1 MVDKKHVPMSTKKMQ
16 LRDVDASEEFT
27 FGSDSDAD
35 DKDTIEII
43 FQFYE
48 I

>member
-1 MVDKKHVPMSTKKMQ
+1 MVDKKHTPMSKKKMQ

>member
-1 MVDKKHVPMSTKKMQ
+1 MVDKKHAPMSKKKMQ

-35 DKDTIEII
+35 DKNTIEII

>member
-1 MVDKKHVPMSTKKMQ
+1 MVDKKHAPMSKKKMQ